1 MSLRNA
7 VVAALLFSST
17 VASNAGEVVL
27 YSDQAFEAAQSAGK
41 PIVVHVTATWC
52 PTCHAQIPIVR
63 SLAEDPANPDLIVFN
78 VDFDTQGDVLRQF
91 GVRYQSTLIA
101 FHGTVEKA
109 RSIGQ
114 TNPDD
119 IAALIAETR

>member
-7 VVAALLFSST
+7 VVAAFLLAST